1 MFVRNAVHNGSVWIH
16 ILSVF
21 LATDSEEG
29 GRGAFG
35 PQKTKEDKRGDRG
48 GKTVEDQEERGGG
61 AESLEMVGKC
71 CSFHFAST
79 FTQPQHTHTIK
90 SRLHGGSRAA
100 IFTFSSSCLVS
111 GGRKRSMK
119 MGWNGSSS
127 NTMDPTSLLSTSLFQ
142 TTLTS
147 TMVVS
152 WMSERVK
159 WKGWKGFTCI
169 LFDTLR
175 LLSATVENLPISS
188 LHFFPLFI
196 FWHFVL
202 LWIMVVDGKETQER
216 QGKRGKGPGLDWTEI
231 CRCSP
236 DMFSPEEPLGC
247 LLIHQLQT
255 TNHTEICSII
265 LMMIPSRCCLKKCVI
280 ILIFKL
286 SCPPPL
292 MMAGLVVYRRSP

>member
-159 WKGWKGFTCI
+159 WKRVKGFYMRSFWHTTFTLSYCWKFTNFFPSFFSFIYILTFCFALDNGSRWKG
-169 LFDTLR
+169 DTGKAGEKGQRARAGLDR
-175 LLSATVENLPISS
+175 NLPLQPWHVFTRRATGVPVNSS
-188 LHFFPLFI
+188 ASNNKPYWNMQHNLNDDTFQ
-196 FWHFVL
+196 
-202 LWIMVVDGKETQER
+202 M
-216 QGKRGKGPGLDWTEI
+216 
-231 CRCSP
+231 
-236 DMFSPEEPLGC
+236 
-247 LLIHQLQT
+247 
-255 TNHTEICSII
+255 
-265 LMMIPSRCCLKKCVI
+265 
-280 ILIFKL
+280 L
-286 SCPPPL
+286 SEKVCDYPHI
-292 MMAGLVVYRRSP
+292 